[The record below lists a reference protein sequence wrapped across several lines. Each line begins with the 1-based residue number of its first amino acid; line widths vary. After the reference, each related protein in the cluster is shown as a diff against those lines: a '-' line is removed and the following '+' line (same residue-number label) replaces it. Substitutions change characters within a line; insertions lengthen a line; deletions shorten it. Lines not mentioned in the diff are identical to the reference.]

1 VSLRY
6 SGKLLNK
13 SMLVEATAA
22 YHHEINNTNVVGL
35 NGLSAAQVHDTPSIS
50 WRQQNS
56 ILDPRIATDPLAP
69 AYQNSAAVQTAC
81 ATAPNGF
88 VPCPVTNYFTGGY
101 GFIPL
106 STFDRIAG
114 VLKLSNFVELAGH
127 HQFKYGVD
135 ASK

>member
-1 VSLRY
+1 YQFTGKLTYLLNENHNVALAVYGNPNTTSGLSPAANGAYPINGGEGAILTDLSQGSTDVSLRY

-69 AYQNSAAVQTAC
+69 AYQNSAAVQA
-81 ATAPNGF
+81 A
-88 VPCPVTNYFTGGY
+88 
-101 GFIPL
+101 
-106 STFDRIAG
+106 
-114 VLKLSNFVELAGH
+114 
-127 HQFKYGVD
+127 
-135 ASK
+135 